1 MKLIRY
7 GAVGAEKPGLIAA
20 DGTIRSLSPVIGDI
34 GPDQLAPESL
44 RALAGLDTSALPV
57 VEGDVRYGVPVAGIR
72 EVVAIGLNY
81 KQHAIEAGM
90 KIPTEPMIFSKAV
103 ASLSGANDDI
113 LLYRGSETTDWE
125 VELGI
130 VIGRDCDHVSQEE
143 ALNYVAGYVN
153 VNDVSERTWQIDR
166 GGQFFKGKSA
176 KSFCPVGP
184 WLVTADEVG
193 DPQKLGLRLTVNGE
207 TMQDGNTS
215 DMIFPVA
222 EIISCVSHHLP
233 LRAGDLIITGTP
245 AGVGMGFNPRKY
257 LKAGDVVEQEVDG
270 LGVQRHQVVSHSK

>member
-34 GPDQLAPESL
+34 GPDQLSPESL

-81 KQHAIEAGM
+81 KRHAIEAGM

-130 VIGRDCDHVSQEE
+130 VIGRDCDHVPQEE

-153 VNDVSERTWQIDR
+153 VNDVSERTWQIER

-193 DPQKLGLRLTVNGE
+193 DPQKLGLRLSVNGE
-207 TMQDGNTS
+207 MMQDGNTS

-233 LRAGDLIITGTP
+233 LRAGDLIISGTP

-257 LKAGDVVEQEVDG
+257 LKAGDVAEQEVDG
-270 LGVQRHQVVSHSK
+270 LGVQRHQVVAHSK